1 MEAESLVKLVID
13 ALEDVKAQ
21 DIRVLDVRDKTSVT
35 DIMVIASGSSA
46 RQVKALSDRV
56 IEYAKKQNV
65 IPVGVE
71 GEKESEW
78 VLVDL
83 VDVVVHIMQPSIR
96 DFYQLEKLWSTET
109 VSSSSPN
116 IS

>member
-1 MEAESLVKLVID
+1 MNADRLVELVVE

-21 DIRVLDVRDKTSVT
+21 DIHVLDVRDKTSVT
-35 DIMVIASGSSA
+35 DIMVIASGTSA
-46 RQVKALSDRV
+46 RQVKALSERV
-56 IEYAKKQNV
+56 IENAKAHGIK
-65 IPVGVE
+65 PVGVE
-71 GEKESEW
+71 GESTAEW

-109 VSSSSPN
+109 VKSSGQA
-116 IS
+116 

>member
-1 MEAESLVKLVID
+1 MDAENLVKLVID

-21 DIRVLDVRDKTSVT
+21 DIHVLDVRDKTSVT
-35 DIMVIASGSSA
+35 DIMVIASGTSA

-56 IEYAKKQNV
+56 IEYAKKEGV

-71 GEKESEW
+71 GEDTAEW

-83 VDVVVHIMQPSIR
+83 VDVVVHIMQPAIR
-96 DFYQLEKLWSTET
+96 DFYQLEKLWSTE
-109 VSSSSPN
+109 VVKSSGQA
-116 IS
+116 